1 MIDSELRPLYDRGLV
16 SKRWKSTLSFSTGI
30 FLSTDGVAPARF
42 FKQGPS
48 SMRLLLNIFLVFL
61 AIVACYLEDIY
72 LHFWPPQTEKA
83 IHLTIRAR
91 RSFSFDQQE
100 ALEKNRQKA
109 LSRFI
114 PVYRYI
120 PPKIEVSK
128 KKFENFNRAVT
139 TFQDNKQNGVEGLRV
154 QLEADF
160 GIELTP
166 ADVISI
172 VKYRDFTN
180 LLEGILTIEESI
192 QQNKILGD
200 LRHLAGKS
208 TIEIQS
214 PNTEGTVT
222 QSVDDLIT
230 VEKARYLV
238 EEKVRQLFWQ
248 VDKRVLEPVLRICL
262 TTLQP
267 NLRFDQK
274 ENERRQEII
283 NRKFPSGVVAYNP
296 GDVLVR
302 FRKILNEKDILL
314 LSAYQ
319 KQMIAGVYRD
329 VPWVVFT
336 ILFLVVF
343 YNLFLA
349 KILMNGFRAEPPYR
363 FLLSLL
369 ITTVV
374 ILKGYL
380 VFIAYPIYGLPF
392 CLLPMLIIFLNHGKI
407 TATATTLVGAMLVSL
422 FIGPTYHILI
432 FFTFGGLAA
441 VLVSSGLRKRLQII
455 VPSFLVGFI
464 NTLCIFVFTLD
475 WQALVSQIAPVQSL
489 NIPAVVAIVDA
500 ALTAD
505 IAWAVIG
512 GLAAGPLALLL
523 LPLLEIGWDTAST
536 FKLNRYIDL
545 NRPLMKELLSK
556 APGTYQH
563 SMTVAYLAQS
573 VGEVIGADT
582 LLLRIGA
589 YYHDIGKMMNPKFF
603 IENQFNGEN
612 PHDVLEPRE
621 SARVIVNHVRHGM
634 RIGQEAGLPKVVVD
648 LSQQHHGTQLMEYFY
663 NIAAKTY
670 PKSTI
675 QEEDFRYAGPKPQ
688 TVEAAILMVC
698 DAVEA
703 ASRSLEDPNRKKFE
717 KMVRL
722 ILVKRIVDGQFAEC
736 DLSSRDLSK
745 IVQALVDALEASF
758 HSRIRYPWQ
767 EKKPVPKKAG
777 WRIGAVPET
786 NQEDRAFRP

>member
-1 MIDSELRPLYDRGLV
+1 
-16 SKRWKSTLSFSTGI
+16 
-30 FLSTDGVAPARF
+30 
-42 FKQGPS
+42 
-48 SMRLLLNIFLVFL
+48 MRLFFNIILILL
-61 AIVACYLEDIY
+61 AILACYLEDIY
-72 LHFWPPQTEKA
+72 LHFWPPQPGQA
-83 IHLTIRAR
+83 VYLTIRSHQ
-91 RSFSFDQQE
+91 SFSFNQQE
-100 ALEKNRQKA
+100 ALEENRQKA
-109 LSRFI
+109 LSRYV

-120 PPKIEVSK
+120 SPEINATKA
-128 KKFENFNRAVT
+128 KFEDFRQEVAA
-139 TFQDNKQNGVEGLRV
+139 FKDKKQNGVEGLRI
-154 QLEADF
+154 QLETKF
-160 GIELTP
+160 GVALSPTDI
-166 ADVISI
+166 ISM
-172 VKYRDFTN
+172 VKYRDLKN

-192 QQNKILGD
+192 LQNKILGD
-200 LRHLAGKS
+200 SQHLADKK
-208 TIEIQS
+208 TIEIKS
-214 PNTEGTVT
+214 PNSEGTVT
-222 QSVDDLIT
+222 HPVDDLIT
-230 VEKARYLV
+230 IGKARFLA

-248 VDKRVLEPVLRICL
+248 VNKAVLDPVLRICL

-267 NLRFDQK
+267 NLTYDQK
-274 ENERRQEII
+274 ENDRRLDKI
-283 NRKFPSGVVAYNP
+283 NREFPSRIVAYKP
-296 GDVLVR
+296 GDVLVP
-302 FRKILNEKDILL
+302 FRKVLNDKDILL
-314 LSAYQ
+314 LNAYQ
-319 KQMIAGVYRD
+319 QQVVAGIYRE

-336 ILFLVVF
+336 ILFMVVF
-343 YNLFLA
+343 YNLFLT
-349 KILMNGFRAEPPYR
+349 KILRNGFRNEPPYR

-369 ITTVV
+369 ITTVL

-380 VFIAYPIYGLPF
+380 VLIAFPIYGLPF

-407 TATATTLVGAMLVSL
+407 IATATTLVGAMLVSL
-422 FIGPTYHILI
+422 FTGPTYNILI

-455 VPSFLVGFI
+455 VPSLLVGFI
-464 NTLCIFVFTLD
+464 NTLCIIVFTLD
-475 WQALVSQIAPVQSL
+475 WQAIVSQLAPIQSI
-489 NIPAVVAIVDA
+489 NFPALVAIVDA
-500 ALTAD
+500 ALTVD

-536 FKLNRYIDL
+536 FKLNRYMDL

-563 SMTVAYLAQS
+563 SMTVAYLSQS
-573 VGEVIGADT
+573 VGEAIGADT

-589 YYHDIGKMMNPKFF
+589 YYHDVGKMMNPKFF

-634 RIGQEAGLPKVVVD
+634 RIGQESGLPKVVVD
-648 LSQQHHGTQLMEYFY
+648 LILQHHGTQLMEYFY
-663 NIAAKTY
+663 NVAAKTY

-675 QEEDFRYAGPKPQ
+675 QEEDFRYPGPKPQ
-688 TVEAAILMVC
+688 SVEAAILMVT

-745 IVQALVDALEASF
+745 IVRSLVDALEASF

-767 EKKPVPKKAG
+767 EKKAPPKKTD
-777 WRIGAVPET
+777 WRIGTTSES

>member
-1 MIDSELRPLYDRGLV
+1 
-16 SKRWKSTLSFSTGI
+16 
-30 FLSTDGVAPARF
+30 
-42 FKQGPS
+42 
-48 SMRLLLNIFLVFL
+48 MRLLLNILLIFL

-72 LHFWPPQTEKA
+72 IYFRPPQPEKA
-83 IHLTIRAR
+83 VHLTIRSR
-91 RSFSFDQQE
+91 HSFSFNQQE
-100 ALEKNRQKA
+100 ALEENRNNA
-109 LSRFI
+109 LSQYV
-114 PVYRYI
+114 PLYRYT
-120 PPKIEVSK
+120 PPRIEVTK
-128 KKFENFNRAVT
+128 EKFDNFSRSVT
-139 TFQDNKQNGVEGLRV
+139 AFHDQKQNGVEGLRV

-166 ADVISI
+166 TDVISI
-172 VKYRDFTN
+172 VKYSDFKN

-192 QQNKILGD
+192 LQNKILGD
-200 LRHLAGKS
+200 SRHLAGKRS
-208 TIEIQS
+208 IEIQS
-214 PNTEGTVT
+214 PNTEGTLT
-222 QSVDDLIT
+222 HAVDDLIT
-230 VEKARYLV
+230 IERARYLV

-248 VDKRVLEPVLRICL
+248 VDKRVLDPVLRICL

-267 NLRFDQK
+267 NLKYDQEGNEHRL
-274 ENERRQEII
+274 ENI
-283 NRKFPSGVVAYNP
+283 NREFPSGIVTYNP
-296 GDVLVR
+296 GDVLVP

-314 LSAYQ
+314 LNAYQ
-319 KQMIAGVYRD
+319 KQMIAGIYRD
-329 VPWVVFT
+329 VSWVVFT
-336 ILFLVVF
+336 ILFMVVF

-349 KILMNGFRAEPPYR
+349 KILMNGSRSEPPYR
-363 FLLSLL
+363 FLLCLL

-380 VFIAYPIYGLPF
+380 VLIAFPIYGLPF
-392 CLLPMLIIFLNHGKI
+392 CLLPMLIILLNHGKI
-407 TATATTLVGAMLVSL
+407 TATATTLVGAILVSL
-422 FIGPTYHILI
+422 FTGPTYYILI

-441 VLVSSGLRKRLQII
+441 ILVSSGLRKRLQII

-464 NTLCIFVFTLD
+464 NTLCIIVFTLD
-475 WQALVSQIAPVQSL
+475 WQAVVSQIAPVQSI
-489 NIPAVVAIVDA
+489 NIPALVAIVDA

-505 IAWAVIG
+505 IAWAVFG

-523 LPLLEIGWDTAST
+523 LPLLETGWDTAST

-573 VGEVIGADT
+573 VGEAIGADT

-589 YYHDIGKMMNPKFF
+589 YYHDIGKMLNPKFF

-621 SARVIVNHVRHGM
+621 SARVILNHVRHGM
-634 RIGQEAGLPKVVVD
+634 RIGQESGLPKVVVD
-648 LSQQHHGTQLMEYFY
+648 LALQHHGTQLMEYFY

-675 QEEDFRYAGPKPQ
+675 QEEDFRYPGPKPQ
-688 TVEAAILMVC
+688 SVEAAILMVC

-703 ASRSLEDPNRKKFE
+703 ASRSLEDPTRKKFE

-722 ILVKRIVDGQFAEC
+722 ILVKRIVDGQFDEC
-736 DLSSRDLSK
+736 DLSSRNLSK
-745 IVQALVDALEASF
+745 IVQSLVDALEASF

-767 EKKPVPKKAG
+767 EKKPVAKKTG
-777 WRIGAVPET
+777 WRIGVTSET
-786 NQEDRAFRP
+786 SQEDRAFRP

>member
-1 MIDSELRPLYDRGLV
+1 LLETVINHFSQSFPGLQRYANGSV
-16 SKRWKSTLSFSTGI
+16 
-30 FLSTDGVAPARF
+30 
-42 FKQGPS
+42 KQQETS
-48 SMRLLLNIFLVFL
+48 RMRLFLNIILILL
-61 AIVACYLEDIY
+61 AIAACYLEDIY
-72 LHFWPPQTEKA
+72 IYFWPPQPEKA
-83 IHLTIRAR
+83 IHLTIRSR
-91 RSFSFDQQE
+91 RSFSFNQQE
-100 ALEKNRQKA
+100 ALEDNRQKA
-109 LSRFI
+109 LSLYV

-120 PPKIEVSK
+120 PPEIEATRA
-128 KKFENFNRAVT
+128 KFEDFSDTVT
-139 TFQDNKQNGVEGLRV
+139 TFQDKKQNGVEGLRV
-154 QLEADF
+154 QLEKNF
-160 GIELTP
+160 GVALSPTEI
-166 ADVISI
+166 ISI
-172 VKYRDFTN
+172 VKYRDFKN

-192 QQNKILGD
+192 LQNKILGD
-200 LRHLAGKS
+200 PQHLAGKN

-214 PNTEGTVT
+214 PNTAGTVT
-222 QSVDDLIT
+222 HSIDDLTTI
-230 VEKARYLV
+230 ERARYLV

-248 VDKRVLEPVLRICL
+248 VDKGVLDPVLRICL

-267 NLRFDQK
+267 NLKYDQK
-274 ENERRQEII
+274 VNQHRLEKI
-283 NRKFPSGVVAYNP
+283 NREFPSGVVMYRP
-296 GDVLVR
+296 GDVLVP

-314 LSAYQ
+314 LTAYQ
-319 KQMIAGVYRD
+319 AQMIAGIYHD

-336 ILFLVVF
+336 ILFMVVF

-349 KILMNGFRAEPPYR
+349 KILTNGFRDEPPYR

-369 ITTVV
+369 VTTVL

-380 VFIAYPIYGLPF
+380 VFIAFPIYGLPF
-392 CLLPMLIIFLNHGKI
+392 CLLPMLIIFLNHGKVI
-407 TATATTLVGAMLVSL
+407 ATATTLVGAMLVSL
-422 FIGPTYHILI
+422 FTGPTYNILI

-441 VLVSSGLRKRLQII
+441 VLVSSGLRKRMQII
-455 VPSFLVGFI
+455 VPSLLVGFI
-464 NTLCIFVFTLD
+464 NTLCIIVFTLD
-475 WQALVSQIAPVQSL
+475 WQAVVSQIAPVQSI
-489 NIPAVVAIVDA
+489 NIPAVVTIVDA

-505 IAWAVIG
+505 TAWAVIG

-536 FKLNRYIDL
+536 FKLNRYMDL

-563 SMTVAYLAQS
+563 CMTVAYLAQS
-573 VGEVIGADT
+573 VGEAIGADT

-621 SARVIVNHVRHGM
+621 SARIIINHVRHGM
-634 RIGQEAGLPKVVVD
+634 RIGQESGLPKVVVD
-648 LSQQHHGTQLMEYFY
+648 LVLQHHGSQLMEYFY
-663 NIAAKTY
+663 NIAAQTY

-675 QEEDFRYAGPKPQ
+675 QEEDFRYPGPKPQ
-688 TVEAAILMVC
+688 SVEAAILMVT

-703 ASRSLEDPNRKKFE
+703 ASRSLENPTRQKFE

-745 IVQALVDALEASF
+745 IVRALVDALEASF

-767 EKKPVPKKAG
+767 EKKTISPKAG
-777 WRIGAVPET
+777 WRIGADSEP

>member
-1 MIDSELRPLYDRGLV
+1 
-16 SKRWKSTLSFSTGI
+16 
-30 FLSTDGVAPARF
+30 
-42 FKQGPS
+42 
-48 SMRLLLNIFLVFL
+48 MRLFLNTILILL

-72 LHFWPPQTEKA
+72 IYFWPPQPQKA
-83 IHLTIRAR
+83 VYLTIRSR
-91 RSFSFDQQE
+91 HSFSFNQLE
-100 ALEKNRQKA
+100 ALEDNRQKA
-109 LSRFI
+109 LYSYV

-120 PPKIEVSK
+120 PPKIEASEA
-128 KKFENFNRAVT
+128 KFEEFRRAVT
-139 TFQDNKQNGVEGLRV
+139 TFQDKKQNGVEGLRV
-154 QLEADF
+154 QLENDF
-160 GIELTP
+160 GVELSPT
-166 ADVISI
+166 DIVNM
-172 VKYRDFTN
+172 VKYRDFKN
-180 LLEGILTIEESI
+180 LLEGIHTIEESI
-192 QQNKILGD
+192 LQNKILED
-200 LRHLAGKS
+200 SRHLAGKS

-214 PNTEGTVT
+214 PNTDGTVT
-222 QSVDDLIT
+222 HSVGDLIT
-230 VEKARYLV
+230 IERARYLV

-248 VDKRVLEPVLRICL
+248 VDRRVLDPVLRICL
-262 TTLQP
+262 TTLKP
-267 NLRFDQK
+267 NLKYDQK
-274 ENERRQEII
+274 INQGRLEKI
-283 NRKFPSGVVAYNP
+283 NREFPSGIVSYKP
-296 GDVLVR
+296 GDVLVP
-302 FRKILNEKDILL
+302 FRKILNDKDILL
-314 LSAYQ
+314 LNAYQ
-319 KQMIAGVYRD
+319 RQTVAGIYRD

-336 ILFLVVF
+336 ILFMVAF

-349 KILMNGFRAEPPYR
+349 KILRNGFRNEPPYR

-369 ITTVV
+369 ITTVF

-407 TATATTLVGAMLVSL
+407 VATATTLVGAMLVSL
-422 FIGPTYHILI
+422 FTGPTYNILI

-455 VPSFLVGFI
+455 VPSLLVGFI
-464 NTLCIFVFTLD
+464 NTLSIVVFTLD
-475 WQALVSQIAPVQSL
+475 WQAVVSQIAPVQSI
-489 NIPAVVAIVDA
+489 NIPAMLAIVDA

-505 IAWAVIG
+505 IAWAIIG

-536 FKLNRYIDL
+536 FKLNRYMDL

-563 SMTVAYLAQS
+563 CMTVAYLAQS
-573 VGEVIGADT
+573 VGEAVGADT

-634 RIGQEAGLPKVVVD
+634 RIGQESGLPKVVVD
-648 LSQQHHGTQLMEYFY
+648 LVLQHHGTQLMEYFY
-663 NIAAKTY
+663 NIAAQTY

-675 QEEDFRYAGPKPQ
+675 QEEDFRYPGPKPQ
-688 TVEAAILMVC
+688 SVEAAILMVT

-745 IVQALVDALEASF
+745 IVRALVDSLEASF

-767 EKKPVPKKAG
+767 EKKAVPRKTD
-777 WRIGAVPET
+777 WRIGMPPEP
-786 NQEDRAFRP
+786 NHKDRAFRP